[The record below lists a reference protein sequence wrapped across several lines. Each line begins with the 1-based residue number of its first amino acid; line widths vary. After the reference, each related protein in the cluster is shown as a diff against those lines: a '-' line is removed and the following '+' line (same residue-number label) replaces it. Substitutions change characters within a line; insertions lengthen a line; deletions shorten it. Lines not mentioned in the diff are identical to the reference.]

1 MATWTADDGTVI
13 NYEIVGDGTG
23 KDTLLLLPGLLGAI
37 TNQWQQFVAPLARD
51 YRVILPDWRGHGH
64 SDNKDTS
71 LRPGRMLQD
80 LVGLLN
86 YLRVNALHVAGYD
99 FGGYMGLML
108 YLNQPRRVASLLMH
122 GTKFYW
128 TQEAVVKLRQQL
140 DPDVMAEKAPTYANR
155 LASEHGSRW
164 RILVRQAADMI
175 ATLSDRGITEGM
187 VSRVQIPVVISV
199 GDRDELVSLPEA
211 LHLSRKIP
219 QGQLLVLPNT
229 RHPLKGVAQVPLLPL
244 MQDFH
249 RRK

>member
-1 MATWTADDGTVI
+1 MANWTADDGTGI
-13 NYEIVGDGTG
+13 NFEIIGDATG

-37 TNQWQQFVAPLARD
+37 TSQWQQFVTPLARD

-64 SDNKDTS
+64 SDNKDTA

-80 LVGLLN
+80 IVGLLN

-128 TQEAVVKLRQQL
+128 NEESVTKFRAQL
-140 DPDVMAEKAPTYANR
+140 DPDVMAQKVPVYANQ
-155 LASEHGSRW
+155 LATDHGSRW
-164 RILVRQAADMI
+164 RILVRQAADMV
-175 ATLSDRGITEGM
+175 ATLSESGVTEGM
-187 VSRVQIPVVISV
+187 VSRVQIPVVVSV

-211 LHLSRKIP
+211 LRLSRKIP
-219 QGQLLVLPNT
+219 QGKLLVLPGT
-229 RHPLKGVAQVPLLPL
+229 RHPLQSVQQIPLLPM

-249 RRK
+249 RR